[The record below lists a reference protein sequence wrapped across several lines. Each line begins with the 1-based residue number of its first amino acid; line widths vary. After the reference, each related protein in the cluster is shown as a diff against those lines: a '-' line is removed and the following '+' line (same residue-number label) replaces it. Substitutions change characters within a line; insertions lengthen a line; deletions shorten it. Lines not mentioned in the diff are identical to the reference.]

1 MRIHWALCLVPCLA
15 MGAAQAAEKPD
26 KKTTAFFKAVADGN
40 LAGIQEAVKKKV
52 DLNGFDLNDN
62 TALCNS
68 ATAGRVDIVD
78 ALLKAGAKIDI
89 PNGAGLTPLMLA
101 ARSGRADVAQSLIAA
116 GASKEAVDRRGRPL
130 LFHAVRGGN
139 TGFVSLLLTQGA
151 NVNAT
156 DENNRTPLMLA
167 AEDGQ
172 LELVN
177 VLIQSKSDVNARDL
191 KVGQTPLMAAAIGG
205 HDAVVTALLK
215 AGADPALKDNDG
227 RLARELAEANEHPAT
242 AELLK
247 PPPPKAAKASAKAG
261 SNAPRAPK
269 PVSKPKSD

>member
-1 MRIHWALCLVPCLA
+1 MRIWALCLVPCLA
-15 MGAAQAAEKPD
+15 VGAAQAADKPD
-26 KKTTAFFKAVADGN
+26 KKTAAFFKAVADGN
-40 LAGIQEAVKKKV
+40 MAGIQEAVKKKV
-52 DLNGFDLNDN
+52 DFNAFDESDN
-62 TALCNS
+62 TALCVS
-68 ATAGRVDIVD
+68 ATAGRADVVD
-78 ALLKAGAKIDI
+78 ALIKAGAKVDLA
-89 PNGAGLTPLMLA
+89 NGAGLTPLMLA
-101 ARSGRADVAQSLIAA
+101 ARNGRVELANALIGA

-130 LFHAVRGGN
+130 LFHAVRGGH
-139 TGFVSLLLTQGA
+139 TGFVSLLLIQGA

-177 VLIQSKSDVNARDL
+177 LLIESKSDVNARDL

-261 SNAPRAPK
+261 SKAPRAPK
-269 PVSKPKSD
+269 PVSKPTSD